1 MWKSFEQFKAYLKGP
16 EHAQAEA
23 KFLDALSGKEE
34 IVALPTNA
42 EVAQYGGTVH
52 DSEGKIGTL
61 KDWTIGPSDV
71 PDVPDGWKVGIKQ
84 AAKDLADKIDGD
96 LYQSLKGHSFE
107 FEAPPFKVPAL
118 SDVMKLDVLY
128 GVAKLDP
135 KLACNVKYDATGV
148 SVKFVKEYKGSGA
161 KPAETIGPMP
171 GTKRLTCPNCL
182 SCALYQVTAK
192 FTGYACAV
200 CEMLLPYED
209 INANPNFARL
219 LAAADIVRRRGW
231 QPGELRAVCG
241 NCYRFSTLGPPL
253 GKCHVCT
260 QHVGQQ
266 NVRERVAEVL
276 SEYFHHPDLC
286 GPFAVIPEGPAPKV
300 GSTVTIKKPKKFEQI
315 EVTSFG
321 DTHKSYVQGLPSSGV
336 GDGFHQIIVGDDDM
350 IGHPD
355 DELAAAIEP
364 AIPIEP
370 SKPPSRKR
378 RIILSD

>member
-1 MWKSFEQFKAYLKGP
+1 MGKLLDQLKATLADGP
-16 EHAQAEA
+16 AKA
-23 KFLDALSGKEE
+23 KFLNLINGKEE
-34 IVALPTNA
+34 LLALPSNA
-42 EVAQYGGTVH
+42 EVAQYG
-52 DSEGKIGTL
+52 
-61 KDWTIGPSDV
+61 
-71 PDVPDGWKVGIKQ
+71 DGNGI
-84 AAKDLADKIDGD
+84 
-96 LYQSLKGHSFE
+96 
-107 FEAPPFKVPAL
+107 
-118 SDVMKLDVLY
+118 
-128 GVAKLDP
+128 
-135 KLACNVKYDATGV
+135 NVTG
-148 SVKFVKEYKGSGA
+148 GASGA
-161 KPAETIGPMP
+161 GITGPMP

-182 SCALYQVTAK
+182 SCALYHQVTAK
-192 FTGYACAV
+192 FTGSACAI

-260 QHVGQQ
+260 KHVGQQ

-276 SEYFHHPDLC
+276 SEYFGHPDLC
-286 GPFAVIPEGPAPKV
+286 GPFAVIPDGPAPKV
-300 GSTVTIKKPKKFEQI
+300 GSTVTIKKPKKFEPI
-315 EVTSFG
+315 EVTAFG
-321 DTHKSYVQGLPSSGV
+321 DTHKSYVQGSPSSGV

-378 RIILSD
+378 RIVLSD